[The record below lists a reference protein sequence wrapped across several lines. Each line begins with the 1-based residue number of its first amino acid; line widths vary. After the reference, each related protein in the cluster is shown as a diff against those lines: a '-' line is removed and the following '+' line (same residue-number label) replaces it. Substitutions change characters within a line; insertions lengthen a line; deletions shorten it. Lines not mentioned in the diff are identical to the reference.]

1 MSRLRL
7 ALLALAIAAV
17 VACGGGGS
25 SSGGSSSQP
34 AGSNKLVLVDFK
46 FQPKTISGVSAGK
59 VVFFL
64 VNDSS
69 STAHDMVIADS
80 SGTTVARSTLVQ
92 PGNTET
98 FTVPDLKAGS
108 YVFYCDL
115 PGHRAQGMEGTLTV
129 S

>member
-7 ALLALAIAAV
+7 VLLALAVAAL

-98 FTVPDLKAGS
+98 FTVPDLK
-108 YVFYCDL
+108 L
-115 PGHRAQGMEGTLTV
+115 TLN
-129 S
+129 

>member
-7 ALLALAIAAV
+7 ALLALAVAAL

-25 SSGGSSSQP
+25 SSGASSSQP

-69 STAHDMVIADS
+69 SMVIADS